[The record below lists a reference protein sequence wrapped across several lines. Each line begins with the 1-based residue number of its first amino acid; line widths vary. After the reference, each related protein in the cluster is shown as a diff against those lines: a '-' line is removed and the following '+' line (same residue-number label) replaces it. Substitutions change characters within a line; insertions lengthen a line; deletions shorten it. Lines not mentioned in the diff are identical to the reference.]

1 MISTTLCYIEQD
13 GKYLMLLRNKKKDDL
28 NEGKWIGVGGK
39 NEPGETP
46 DECVR
51 RETKE
56 ETGLTLRSVRLRGVI
71 EFISEKWEDEH
82 MYLYTSSDFEGELT
96 ECDEGE
102 LAWIPKSEIFRL
114 PLWEGDK
121 VFFNYLLAD
130 EPFFH
135 LELRYDERDELVQTR
150 RLPNLILA
158 SQSPRRRDLMEQIGL
173 MPVVYPAE
181 VEEQM
186 KGTSPEEIVK
196 GLALQKAEAVA
207 SQFSH
212 GEIVLGADTVVAA
225 EGNILGKP
233 QTHEEAAEM
242 IRMLSGKTH
251 QVYTGVTIIRCGDCG
266 EERSPVRKSFAA
278 RTDVHVYPM
287 TEEEIGLYAESEEP
301 MDKAGAYGIQG
312 PFAAF
317 VKGIEGEYANV
328 VGLPVARVYQELKEL
343 LREEEQYVTGKSES
357 TSGSERF

>member
-158 SQSPRRRDLMEQIGL
+158 SRSPRRRDLMEQIGL

-251 QVYTGVTIIRCGDCG
+251 QVYTGVCLLDSGCGRMFR
-266 EERSPVRKSFAA
+266 EAVETHVHFLPISTNQMEAYLE
-278 RTDVHVYPM
+278 TD
-287 TEEEIGLYAESEEP
+287 EP
-301 MDKAGAYGIQG
+301 YDKAGAYAIQG
-312 PFAAF
+312 RAGAF
-317 VKGIEGEYANV
+317 IDRIEGSYSNV
-328 VGLPVARVYQELKEL
+328 VGLPVHTVFRLMDLMEKE
-343 LREEEQYVTGKSES
+343 
-357 TSGSERF
+357 